1 MPSRDDSPLHA
12 MMASSSSLSVQSL
25 RARVPFVS
33 QSALT
38 SILEVVAKEGVPEQ
52 RKRKHIYDSTRQML
66 ERMCLYGPLVISA
79 VAYTLSDQAV
89 EITFV
94 NFLSL
99 LAGTYAMADS
109 WADYFD
115 KVHAEFPSSYANP
128 WGLICYA
135 DEVHPG
141 NQLAGTARKVWC
153 VYMSFV
159 QFGRHLSKSEL
170 RCTFREHCWRE
181 CTGASKQWTVV
192 EKRGQ
197 EYKVIFQISDVASGW
212 PGSET
217 DILQQA
223 RRWKLNLPELQELV
237 HYQKCR

>member
-66 ERMCLYGPLVISA
+66 ERMCLYGPLVMSA

-115 KVHAEFPSSYANP
+115 KVHGEFPSSYANP

-135 DEVHPG
+135 VEVHPG
-141 NQLAGTARKVWC
+141 NQLAGTARKVWRL
-153 VYMSFV
+153 YMSFV

-170 RCTFREHCWRE
+170 W
-181 CTGASKQWTVV
+181 WTVMV
-192 EKRGQ
+192 KRSEDVSKLQASIGQLFRIILENIFGGNALGHPSNGLLLKRGD
-197 EYKVIFQISDVASGW
+197 KNTRLFFKFQMW
-212 PGSET
+212 
-217 DILQQA
+217 L
-223 RRWKLNLPELQELV
+223 RN
-237 HYQKCR
+237 